1 MSAALSRPSTVPSDM
16 AVPLYNLRLVTGDH
30 PQQAEPPA
38 LWQVAGKTIYM
49 IGVGGS
55 GMQGLARLLAS
66 RGALVS
72 GSDNSPSPVT
82 TGLIESGIAVDFNQA
97 VAPLPEATE
106 IVIASAAITEEHPQM
121 KLARKHAAGK
131 PVEVLSY
138 AQALGRCMQG
148 QTAICIAGTHGKS
161 TTTSMT
167 TSLLCDAGLAPTGI
181 VGATCQ
187 QLGGSLAPKKPGQGF
202 VLGQTRV
209 PSSAPQTSIP
219 SGLAGAPGIIVAE
232 SCEFNRS
239 FHNYQPTIAVIT
251 SVEADH
257 LDVYGTL
264 EAVIESFA
272 VFARKLPA
280 ADEGGLLLI
289 AHEGAHRRE
298 VTAGVKA
305 AVETIGFHPDADW
318 VVTLNNITKRASV
331 HHTRRGLKAEWQSQ
345 IPGAHNATNAASA
358 AAIALIMGVDP
369 GLISK
374 SLSAFAGVDRRSQ
387 VVGHWKAD
395 AAWTRGVKVYDDYGH
410 HPTEVNV
417 TLRALRQFEKPE
429 DRGGRLICVF
439 QPHQHSRTR
448 HLLAEF
454 AASFDAADLV
464 IVPEIYFVRDEEIE
478 KTLVTSADLVDRLR
492 ERSIDAMHV
501 YPFPS
506 IVKQLQLICKPGD
519 VVVVM
524 GAGPV
529 NQVAYQFVAASK

>member
-16 AVPLYNLRLVTGDH
+16 AVPLFNLRLASPAPD
-30 PQQAEPPA
+30 QAIPSA
-38 LWQVAGKTIYM
+38 LWPVAGKHIYM
-49 IGVGGS
+49 IGIGGS

-66 RGALVS
+66 RGAIVS
-72 GSDNSPSPVT
+72 GSDNSPSHVT
-82 TGLIESGIAVDFNQA
+82 QGLIDAGMSIDFNQA
-97 VAPLPEATE
+97 TAALPDGTS
-106 IVIASAAITEEHPQM
+106 IVIASAAITEDHPQM
-121 KLARKHAAGK
+121 KLARK
-131 PVEVLSY
+131 LSTTAPIEIFNY
-138 AQALGRCMQG
+138 AQALGRSMQG

-167 TSLLCDAGLAPTGI
+167 TALLCDAGLAPTGI

-187 QLGGSLAPKKPGQGF
+187 QLAGSLGPRKPGQGF
-202 VLGQTRV
+202 VLGQTTI
-209 PSSAPQTSIP
+209 PSSAPA
-219 SGLAGAPGIIVAE
+219 GLAGAPGILVAE

-239 FHNYQPTIAVIT
+239 FHNYQPTLAVIT

-257 LDVYGTL
+257 LDIYGTL

-272 VFARKLPA
+272 VFARKLPS

-289 AHEGAHRRE
+289 AHENAHRRE

-305 AVETIGFHPDADW
+305 AVETIGFNPEADW
-318 VVTLNNITKRASV
+318 VVTFNAVNKRASV
-331 HHTRRGLKAEWQSQ
+331 SHARRNLKAEWQSQ
-345 IPGAHNATNAASA
+345 IPGAHNASNAACA
-358 AAIALIMGVDP
+358 AAIALVLGVDP
-369 GLISK
+369 ALISK

-410 HPTEVNV
+410 HPTEVSV

-454 AASFDAADLV
+454 AAAFDDADLV
-464 IVPEIYFVRDEEIE
+464 IVPEIYFVRDAEIE
-478 KTLVTSADLVDRLR
+478 KTLVTSADLVDKLR
-492 ERSIDAMHV
+492 DRNIDAMHV

-529 NQVAYQFVAASK
+529 NQVAYQFVSTSK